1 MYRNFTIHFL
11 NLKKLA
17 KVALYLGLLLAVL
30 LIAGVA
36 SIFLFKD
43 RIIQEFVKEANKSLN
58 TPVKIGKI
66 EISTWR
72 DFPNLAIVF
81 TDVYV
86 EDSHPGDYPLLT
98 ARRISFYMN
107 PLDAWRGNYAIRGL
121 QVNDSEANLK
131 INAQGKNNFT
141 IVKAGDGKG
150 GSISFDLKNVKLSR
164 TSFNYNDYQSHQHH
178 VLSSESLTASISVK
192 SDIYK
197 IDARGAIT
205 SHQIGI
211 GSQLFLQEKEFLLK
225 TQVDYDDLQKKVLIN
240 SGNLKINKTDFE
252 LAGHYE
258 FKTKKIIDLQVKGKE
273 ANAQTLLALL
283 PSSVGNQMARY
294 QSRGNV
300 FFDMKLKGEISDT
313 RDPML
318 SVSFG
323 CTDATFFHPDYDSK
337 IEHAN
342 LEGSFSTPS
351 FSNLRNAVLH
361 LRNVTGDLNG
371 KTFTSNLSIHNLEKP
386 TVDFHFKGEL
396 DAASIQKFYPHED
409 IKKMEGTL
417 KADFSVKGE
426 LALLKKKVTA
436 QQVKTDGSLELQD
449 LNVVFGKQQMHFNNV
464 NGSLQFNNSDLAM
477 SNLKGEFERSDFL
490 LNGYFK
496 NVITFL
502 LFENQPIGIEADLQS
517 NYLDVDQLFGLGF
530 GQTNSSQYKFSLS
543 PHLYLNFNCDIKR
556 LTYKRF
562 HPANIKGNL
571 LVKNQVAVSRNIA
584 MQAMGGDLSLDGWVD
599 AKNAKSIEVSTAFK
613 LNGIYVDSVFY
624 VFENFYQSFIEDK
637 HLRGQAYADV
647 SMDLT
652 LTENLKLISK
662 TLVADVSAT
671 IKKGEL
677 NNFDPLQ
684 GLKKYLDDES
694 LSQLRFADLKND
706 IHIEGETIYIP
717 QMEIKS
723 NATTIQ
729 LSGTHTFDQKIDY
742 RVAAPLRNKKKIDP
756 DEAFGAIEE
765 DKKGQTKIFL
775 KITGTTDKYE
785 ITYDQTAVKKKIISD
800 LKKEVQELKDAFKQK
815 GKKKKKELELEK
827 DEYFDWDNNR

>member
-141 IVKAGDGKG
+141 IVKAADGKG

-192 SDIYK
+192 SDIYR

-205 SHQIGI
+205 THQIGI

-225 TQVDYDDLQKKVLIN
+225 TQIDYDDLQKKVLIN

-252 LAGHYE
+252 LAGQYE
-258 FKTKKIIDLQVKGKE
+258 FKTKNNIDLQVKGKE

-300 FFDMKLKGEISDT
+300 FFDLKVKGEISDIK
-313 RDPML
+313 DPML

-323 CTDATFFHPDYDSK
+323 CTDATFFHLDYDSK

-342 LEGSFSTPS
+342 LEGSFSTAS
-351 FSNLRNAVLH
+351 FGNLRNAVLH
-361 LRNVTGDLNG
+361 LKNITGDLNG
-371 KTFTSNLSIHNLEKP
+371 KTFNSNLSIHNLEKP
-386 TVDFHFKGEL
+386 TVDFYFKGEL
-396 DAASIQKFYPHED
+396 DAASIQKFYPQEE

-436 QQVKTDGSLELQD
+436 QQVKTEGSLELQN
-449 LNVVFGKQQMHFNNV
+449 LNIVFGKQQMHFNNV
-464 NGSLQFNNSDLAM
+464 NGSLQFNNNDLAM

-517 NYLDVDQLFGLGF
+517 NYLDVDQLFGFGF